1 MKVLLGISGA
11 SGAVYGVRTGAAL
24 HARRVDLHLIVTA
37 TAWDIL
43 ETEVGTGNVPRPGAD
58 GGNRL
63 RGKDLPG
70 RKRWLAERMSVPPKT
85 FHLHEEDDFSL
96 PFASGSHPP
105 DAMIIAPCSMGMLG
119 RIAHGISSSVLSRCA
134 DVALKERVPLVVV
147 PREAPLSA
155 VHLENM
161 LVLSRAG
168 ADILPACPGFYHR
181 PATVSEM
188 VDFVVSRILQRI
200 GIDAGL
206 TARWG
211 GLPGPAGKGEK
222 GKPPGGVSGT
232 GGMSAPRGREA
243 RGRGKEVFR

>member
-24 HARRVDLHLIVTA
+24 QARRVGLHLVVTA
-37 TAWDIL
+37 TAWEIL
-43 ETEVGTGNVPRPGAD
+43 EEEIGTGNHPRPGSARRS
-58 GGNRL
+58 RL
-63 RGKDLPG
+63 RGMGLPG
-70 RKRWLAERMSVPPKT
+70 RKRWLAERMSVPPT
-85 FHLHEEDDFSL
+85 AFTLYEEDDFFI
-96 PFASGSHPP
+96 PFASGSNPP

-134 DVALKERVPLVVV
+134 DVALKERKPLVVV

-161 LVLSRAG
+161 LTLARAG

-181 PATVSEM
+181 PATVAEM
-188 VDFVVSRILQRI
+188 VDFVVSRILRQI

-211 GLPGPAGKGEK
+211 EDPGPVKKGQ
-222 GKPPGGVSGT
+222 
-232 GGMSAPRGREA
+232 RGSRRKA
-243 RGRGKEVFR
+243 

>member
-24 HARRVDLHLIVTA
+24 KARRVDLHLIVTA

-43 ETEVGTGNVPRPGAD
+43 EAEIGTGNVPRPGSARR
-58 GGNRL
+58 NRL
-63 RGKDLPG
+63 RSMGLPG
-70 RKRWLAERMSVPPKT
+70 RKRWLADRMSVPPT
-85 FHLHEEDDFSL
+85 SFHLYEEDDFSI

-119 RIAHGISSSVLSRCA
+119 RIAHGISSSVLSRSA
-134 DVALKERVPLVVV
+134 DVALKERIPLVVV

-161 LVLSRAG
+161 LTLARAG

-181 PATVSEM
+181 PATVAEM

-211 GLPGPAGKGEK
+211 EVPGPEK
-222 GKPPGGVSGT
+222 KEQ
-232 GGMSAPRGREA
+232 RGSR
-243 RGRGKEVFR
+243 RKE

>member
-11 SGAVYGVRTGAAL
+11 SGAVYGLRTGAAL
-24 HARRVDLHLIVTA
+24 HACRADLHLVVTA

-43 ETEVGTGNVPRPGAD
+43 EAEIGSGNVPRPGSARRT
-58 GGNRL
+58 GL
-63 RGKDLPG
+63 RGMSLPG
-70 RKRWLAERMSVPPKT
+70 RKRWLAERISVPT
-85 FHLHEEDDFSL
+85 TAFHLYEEDDFSL
-96 PFASGSHPP
+96 PFASGSNPP

-134 DVALKERVPLVVV
+134 DVALKERRPLVVV

-161 LVLSRAG
+161 LTLVRAG

-181 PATVSEM
+181 PATVAEM
-188 VDFVVSRILQRI
+188 VDFVVSRILRQV

-211 GLPGPAGKGEK
+211 EIPGPAMKRERGSRRKT
-222 GKPPGGVSGT
+222 GT
-232 GGMSAPRGREA
+232 
-243 RGRGKEVFR
+243 

>member
-24 HARRVDLHLIVTA
+24 NACRVDLHLVVTA

-43 ETEVGTGNVPRPGAD
+43 EAEIGTGNVPRPGSAR
-58 GGNRL
+58 GTGL
-63 RGKDLPG
+63 RGMGLPG
-70 RKRWLAERMSVPPKT
+70 RKRWLAERMSVPT
-85 FHLHEEDDFSL
+85 TAFHLYAEDDFSL
-96 PFASGSHPP
+96 PFASGSNPP

-134 DVALKERVPLVVV
+134 DVALKERRPLVVV

-161 LVLSRAG
+161 LTLARVG
-168 ADILPACPGFYHR
+168 ADILPASPGFYHR
-181 PATVSEM
+181 PATVAEM
-188 VDFVVSRILQRI
+188 VDFVVSRILRQI

-211 GLPGPAGKGEK
+211 EIPGRAKTRE
-222 GKPPGGVSGT
+222 
-232 GGMSAPRGREA
+232 RGSR
-243 RGRGKEVFR
+243 RKT